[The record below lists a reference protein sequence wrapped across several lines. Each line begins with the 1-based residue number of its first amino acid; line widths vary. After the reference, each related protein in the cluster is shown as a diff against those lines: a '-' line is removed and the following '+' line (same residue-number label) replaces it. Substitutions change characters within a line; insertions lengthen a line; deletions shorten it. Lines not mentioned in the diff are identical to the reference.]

1 MERNEISYQFSGC
14 KVSLAWFSKA
24 QESLGYS
31 FTQLRNS
38 YVYSITSTVGM
49 IIGRFERLVAK
60 LIEISLERK
69 KEEGKKGGERERG
82 DICPRIPLSRRSISP
97 KVCRFAQKCAD
108 FPRAAFSSS
117 LSPLEP
123 RLPPFYHGEIRVR
136 DRRRAKCL
144 PHAPLRGILKRSLPS
159 PFFASGQRW
168 NHSLVALQRSRKQYP
183 NFSSPRFF
191 SDREHVTALSFLS

>member
-38 YVYSITSTVGM
+38 YVYSIISTVGM

-82 DICPRIPLSRRSISP
+82 DQNSALSEEH
-97 KVCRFAQKCAD
+97 
-108 FPRAAFSSS
+108 
-117 LSPLEP
+117 LSKGLQ
-123 RLPPFYHGEIRVR
+123 I
-136 DRRRAKCL
+136 RAKM
-144 PHAPLRGILKRSLPS
+144 RRFSTSSI
-159 PFFASGQRW
+159 FF
-168 NHSLVALQRSRKQYP
+168 
-183 NFSSPRFF
+183 
-191 SDREHVTALSFLS
+191 

>member
-14 KVSLAWFSKA
+14 KVSLAWFSK
-24 QESLGYS
+24 ESLDYS

-60 LIEISLERK
+60 LIEISFERK

-144 PHAPLRGILKRSLPS
+144 PHAPLRGILKRSPLVRFGAKVESFSRCS
-159 PFFASGQRW
+159 PT
-168 NHSLVALQRSRKQYP
+168 KP
-183 NFSSPRFF
+183 
-191 SDREHVTALSFLS
+191 